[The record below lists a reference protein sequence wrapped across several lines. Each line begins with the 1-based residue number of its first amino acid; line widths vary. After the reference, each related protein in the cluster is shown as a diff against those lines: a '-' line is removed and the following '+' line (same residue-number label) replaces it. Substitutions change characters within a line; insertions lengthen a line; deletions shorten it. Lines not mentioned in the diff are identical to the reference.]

1 MVPPG
6 RIELPASPLPRV
18 RSATELRRRHSKMF
32 IGIKRILQDLKV
44 IFMTTKPKKDLK
56 QLKEERLA
64 AALRANLRKR
74 KDQARQRASQDEA
87 VAPLTEEVSAPIIEL
102 AQVPEDGIGPQKA

>member
-6 RIELPASPLPRV
+6 RIELPASPLTRV

-32 IGIKRILQDLKV
+32 IGIKTILQELKV

-74 KDQARQRASQDEA
+74 KDQARQRASQ
-87 VAPLTEEVSAPIIEL
+87 APLTDEDDTPIIEL